1 MLDEST
7 FSASPGQ
14 AVSSIAGKLRN
25 HADQKHPEQGSGE
38 RS

>member
-14 AVSSIAGKLRN
+14 AVSASRETPN